1 MIPLLISLPI
11 YCSGFSCVSVSCRHN
26 NLALAI
32 ASAQHHDH
40 EVVATSATDSFQ
52 HVIHK
57 ATSATDFQ
65 HVIHKAIQT
74 LVMSDTD
81 GDELDHS
88 YGSASQGL
96 WLHTPTA
103 KEMERMLNRL
113 VLKVRYISLL
123 CVLCYI

>member
-1 MIPLLISLPI
+1 MQWQWMIPLLISLPI

-32 ASAQHHDH
+32 ASAQHH
-40 EVVATSATDSFQ
+40 EAV
-52 HVIHK
+52 

-113 VLKVRYISLL
+113 VLKVCSYP
-123 CVLCYI
+123 